1 MDDALLKSYFVRM
14 CALVEITSDGL
25 LFPDEMMELD
35 DAMAD
40 VLSHDAYPLLRGKMG
55 RMLELVNQD
64 PSLIYKDVETELWYI
79 I

>member
-14 CALVEITSDGL
+14 CALLEITSDGF

-55 RMLELVNQD
+55 RLLKLINQD
-64 PSLIYKDVETELWYI
+64 PALIHKDVETELWYMI
-79 I
+79 

>member
-14 CALVEITSDGL
+14 CALLEITSDGL

-55 RMLELVNQD
+55 RLLELIDQD
-64 PSLIYKDVETELWYI
+64 PSLIHKDVEAELWYMV
-79 I
+79 

>member
-1 MDDALLKSYFVRM
+1 MDDALVKSYFVRM

-40 VLSHDAYPLLRGKMG
+40 VLSHDAYPKLRGKMG

-64 PSLIYKDVETELWYI
+64 PSLIYKDVETELWYMI
-79 I
+79 